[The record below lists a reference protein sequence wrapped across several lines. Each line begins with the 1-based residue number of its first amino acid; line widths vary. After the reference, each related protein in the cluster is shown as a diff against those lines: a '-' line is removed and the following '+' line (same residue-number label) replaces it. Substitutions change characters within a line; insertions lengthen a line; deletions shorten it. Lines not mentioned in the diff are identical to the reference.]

1 MRYTLEI
8 IAVLAVVVFA
18 GIFVMVNAQ
27 ISGTL
32 PSGKEAWSGTDD
44 GASRI
49 IESTGYTP
57 WFSSIYTPPSSE
69 IETLFFCL
77 QAAAGALVIGY
88 FFGYYRGRQERLN
101 VEQPD
106 KVRE

>member
-1 MRYTLEI
+1 MKYSLEI

-18 GIFVMVNAQ
+18 GIFVVVNTQ
-27 ISGTL
+27 IAGTL
-32 PSGKEAWSGTDD
+32 PPGQEAWGGTDD
-44 GASRI
+44 SASRV

-57 WFSSIYTPPSSE
+57 WFSSIYTPPTGE

-88 FFGYYRGRQERLN
+88 FFGYYRGRQARSD
-101 VEQPD
+101 VEQT
-106 KVRE
+106 KNNRE